1 MKKEKTDIEK
11 NNVEVSQNETSVTP
25 AKKEKKKKEEK
36 QIPAKKL
43 PGILKKS
50 YTRKK
55 LAKLLNHIYIPTHKE
70 MVESL
75 FVPNPKKE
83 GKFYIP
89 REQLFPKSQFVKL
102 KKIGKDVAS
111 QKFSIKIV
119 PLAVTVGFCIAAVFA
134 VITFK
139 DQIARKLMINGMQN
153 VFGAKTEIGYVHV
166 EILGSSVHIKDLKQ
180 AYKDNPMRN
189 LFEFKD
195 IVIDFNLTE
204 LLRGKFDLQN
214 IVAEGLD
221 VMTGRET
228 SGALPE
234 KKKKKKT
241 AAEKSPL
248 ELDIENRMNNMQ
260 VTAKE
265 EVKKIFEQVNPDTL
279 IPQLQ
284 AQLKSPE
291 IAKEAY
297 EKGTE
302 IYDRWKDKPDEI
314 NKLIDEVSKK
324 SEKYIGYDWSKVTN
338 PVEMK
343 NAITEMTALVNDCK
357 KVKNQTSDLINDMN
371 KDVKVVTDYSA
382 KLKSAVDADYKFV
395 DETIGKIKSLPWND
409 GLKLISGPI
418 DNILY
423 AGIGKYYPL
432 LRQGIA
438 SAMEMKNSNNKDK
451 KKEVKQ
457 EKYKRARGRMVY
469 YRKDRVPQ
477 FLIENMSFSG
487 VNFAGKANEISNDMD
502 KRGTPATAELTIK
515 DGSMNHRGGL
525 LVDCRTVTDNPLI
538 KADYTGERY
547 PINFSFPD
555 FGIKGPSDIV
565 GNISVKNDGTLII
578 DGTLFMKEV
587 AFSTTEFEPAYAY
600 NLYARTLGFIKELKL
615 GAKIEID
622 WNENLKLDIICDA
635 DKQLGSALYQLGM
648 EELNNVKKQA
658 SDYVRNWLK
667 NETGGAYDVIN
678 NVVDL
683 NNIASKDAL
692 KADNL
697 TKSVNKEIDKV
708 TAQLKDQAAGEAKS
722 GLEKMLGNKL
732 F

>member
-43 PGILKKS
+43 PGILKKN

-75 FVPNPKKE
+75 FVPNPTKE

-248 ELDIENRMNNMQ
+248 ELDLENRMNNMKA
-260 VTAKE
+260 TAQD

-297 EKGTE
+297 EKGNA
-302 IYDRWKDKPDEI
+302 IYDKWKDKPDEI
-314 NKLIDEVSKK
+314 NKLIDDVSKK
-324 SEKYIGYDWSKVTN
+324 SDKYIGYDWSKVTN
-338 PVEMK
+338 PVEIQ
-343 NAITEMTALVNDCK
+343 NAITEMNALINDCKSVKKQTSELVNDM
-357 KVKNQTSDLINDMN
+357 S
-371 KDVKVVTDYSA
+371 KDVKVVTEYST
-382 KLKSAVDADYKFV
+382 KLKAAVDSDYKFV
-395 DETIGKIKSLPWND
+395 DETIGKIKSLTWND

-438 SAMEMKNSNNKDK
+438 SAMEMKNANAKDK

-457 EKYKRARGRMVY
+457 EKRKRARGRMVY

-502 KRGTPATAELTIK
+502 KRGAPATVELTIK

-587 AFSTTEFEPAYAY
+587 SFSTTEFEPAYAY

-635 DKQLGSALYQLGM
+635 DKQLGNALYQLGM

-678 NVVDL
+678 SVVDL

-697 TKSVNKEIDKV
+697 TKSMNKEIDKL
-708 TAQLKDQAAGEAKS
+708 TAKLKDQAAGEAKS
-722 GLEKMLGNKL
+722 GLENMLGNKL

>member
-1 MKKEKTDIEK
+1 
-11 NNVEVSQNETSVTP
+11 
-25 AKKEKKKKEEK
+25 
-36 QIPAKKL
+36 
-43 PGILKKS
+43 
-50 YTRKK
+50 
-55 LAKLLNHIYIPTHKE
+55 
-70 MVESL
+70 
-75 FVPNPKKE
+75 
-83 GKFYIP
+83 
-89 REQLFPKSQFVKL
+89 
-102 KKIGKDVAS
+102 
-111 QKFSIKIV
+111 
-119 PLAVTVGFCIAAVFA
+119 
-134 VITFK
+134 
-139 DQIARKLMINGMQN
+139 
-153 VFGAKTEIGYVHV
+153 
-166 EILGSSVHIKDLKQ
+166 
-180 AYKDNPMRN
+180 
-189 LFEFKD
+189 
-195 IVIDFNLTE
+195 
-204 LLRGKFDLQN
+204 
-214 IVAEGLD
+214 
-221 VMTGRET
+221 
-228 SGALPE
+228 
-234 KKKKKKT
+234 
-241 AAEKSPL
+241 
-248 ELDIENRMNNMQ
+248 
-260 VTAKE
+260 
-265 EVKKIFEQVNPDTL
+265 
-279 IPQLQ
+279 
-284 AQLKSPE
+284 
-291 IAKEAY
+291 
-297 EKGTE
+297 
-302 IYDRWKDKPDEI
+302 
-314 NKLIDEVSKK
+314 
-324 SEKYIGYDWSKVTN
+324 
-338 PVEMK
+338 
-343 NAITEMTALVNDCK
+343 
-357 KVKNQTSDLINDMN
+357 
-371 KDVKVVTDYSA
+371 
-382 KLKSAVDADYKFV
+382 
-395 DETIGKIKSLPWND
+395 IKSLTWND

-457 EKYKRARGRMVY
+457 EKHKRARGRMVY

-502 KRGTPATAELTIK
+502 KRGAPATAELTIK

-587 AFSTTEFEPAYAY
+587 SFSTTEFEPAYAY

-683 NNIASKDAL
+683 NNIASKYAL

-697 TKSVNKEIDKV
+697 TKSMNKEIDKL